1 MIRSDK
7 LKLNLLFFFFL
18 TQQNLF
24 HIYLALLDSNLE
36 QIMDYNYT
44 ILERLLHMKLAIDG
58 TQKIWARSLKYI

>member
-58 TQKIWARSLKYI
+58 TQKI